1 MIVWDRELFVYEDGS
16 VLIECGPMRMSI
28 KAFQGEDVD
37 IEACLRAA
45 DRATEL
51 LNDVAEARSLLTAAA
66 VKTREP
72 PFGGIPKKMWRAA
85 LLIGDE
91 DLTPMA
97 AVAGAIAEG
106 TADYLVSLGMTRV
119 MVANGGDIALA
130 VGPDEALTVGIRP
143 DVDRAN
149 VSHTISVSRESGIR
163 GIATSG
169 VGGRSLTRGVASAA
183 VVFASGAALADA
195 AATAVANAVTVDSR
209 SVERCNAEEP
219 APDTDL
225 TGLDV
230 VKSVGRLTADEIE
243 DALASGLAKADML
256 VSKGLIKGACIFV
269 QGIMA
274 CTEGIRPLVKP
285 CSK

>member
-1 MIVWDRELFVYEDGS
+1 MWIT
-16 VLIECGPMRMSI
+16 
-28 KAFQGEDVD
+28 AFRGEYLDT
-37 IEACLRAA
+37 ESCRLAAERAV
-45 DRATEL
+45 EL
-51 LNDVAEARSLLTAAA
+51 LGDVAEVRRLTSLPALATP
-66 VKTREP
+66 EP

-106 TADYLVSLGMTRV
+106 TADYLVSRGMTKV

-143 DVDRAN
+143 DVERAT
-149 VSHTISVSRESGIR
+149 VSHTISVSLETGIR

-183 VVFASGAALADA
+183 VVFASGAAMADA
-195 AATAVANAVTVDSR
+195 AATAVANAVTVSSL
-209 SVERCNAEEP
+209 SVERCNAEELS
-219 APDTDL
+219 PDTDL

-230 VKSVGRLTADEIE
+230 VKSVGRLTADETE
-243 DALASGLAKADML
+243 DALARGLAKADVL
-256 VSKGLIKGACIFV
+256 VSRELIKGACIFV
-269 QGIMA
+269 QGSMA
-274 CTEGIRPLVKP
+274 CTEGIRPLLKLY
-285 CSK
+285 SEQTFTNFHKGDNR